1 MISIFWTKLASEDL
15 QEVYDYI
22 SRGSIKYADRF
33 VDNLFERVDTL
44 EKFPRLGR
52 IVPEF
57 ASENL
62 RELIYGNYRL
72 VYEIISET
80 EIHMIRVHHSARLLK

>member
-1 MISIFWTKLASEDL
+1 MISIFWTNLASEDL

-22 SRGSIKYADRF
+22 SRDSIQYADRF
-33 VDNLFERVDTL
+33 VDNLFVKVDVL
-44 EKFPRLGR
+44 KKFPRLGR

-57 ASENL
+57 SSENL

>member
-15 QEVYDYI
+15 QEVYYYI
-22 SRGSIKYADRF
+22 SRDSIHYADRF
-33 VDNLFERVDTL
+33 VDNLFVKADTL
-44 EKFPRLGR
+44 KHFPRLGR
-52 IVPEF
+52 AVPEF
-57 ASENL
+57 SSENL

-80 EIHMIRVHHSARLLK
+80 EIHMIRVHHSARLL